1 MALIFLPEIPPL
13 FSPSQCRVRERER
26 KKGRRW
32 SQPTGYSGSQGSLG
46 NVVFLLGSQIPC
58 FYKKYERGTGAGG
71 QSLSQL
77 SNPCPVSHQ
86 VRWGTDDLQAQHQG
100 HLAHTDLARSS
111 LQEDSTQIWAG
122 SSLLQMTGQGEKA
135 GSTAIHEGLHPLPE
149 APGEPGPSLV
159 QLLHPTPGTRDHAEL
174 RGPPGSHSLHQVGN
188 STLGTRRS

>member
-1 MALIFLPEIPPL
+1 M
-13 FSPSQCRVRERER
+13 RE
-26 KKGRRW
+26 G
-32 SQPTGYSGSQGSLG
+32 LG
-46 NVVFLLGSQIPC
+46 L
-58 FYKKYERGTGAGG
+58 GG

-77 SNPCPVSHQ
+77 SNPCPVPHQ

-174 RGPPGSHSLHQVGN
+174 RGPLGSHSASGWKFHPWNKTLMLAPGVPSVTCSKQAVLGVRLHRC
-188 STLGTRRS
+188 S